1 MSRGCG
7 CNGLGETCSCV
18 IRGELGVDVSG
29 TGGASD
35 PYVFSI
41 DQAFLEEKIAEGG
54 GGGGSA
60 APIGAAEVY
69 STAVPYD
76 QGFDSEAAGSWNVAP
91 HDPHGA
97 GDVSWLAP
105 NGTTD
110 RLILDIGW
118 YTIDVVGYAVLPS
131 GSTALGGRL
140 AINCGASISGN
151 AEVTDSFVVESSG
164 VKVLGLTIHAGPL
177 YSDGTAYIRPLFRWD
192 GWGAQPLPTSAY
204 LSVYAVKLS

>member
-110 RLILDIGW
+110 RLILDRRR
-118 YTIDVVGYAVLPS
+118 VLLDHEP
-131 GSTALGGRL
+131 ALGGRL